1 MVRTKAA
8 RDSGVMETRAKSSD
22 LMLSG
27 DASDPGGGKE
37 GQLIF
42 VFVSNCGDVLF
53 FAFLT
58 TEDDGAQA
66 ATAPLPSRGLSG
78 ST

>member
-8 RDSGVMETRAKSSD
+8 RDSGVMEARGQSSA

-37 GQLIF
+37 GRLIF
-42 VFVSNCGDVLF
+42 VFVSNCDDMLF
-53 FAFLT
+53 FAFST

-66 ATAPLPSRGLSG
+66 ATAPLPSCGLSG